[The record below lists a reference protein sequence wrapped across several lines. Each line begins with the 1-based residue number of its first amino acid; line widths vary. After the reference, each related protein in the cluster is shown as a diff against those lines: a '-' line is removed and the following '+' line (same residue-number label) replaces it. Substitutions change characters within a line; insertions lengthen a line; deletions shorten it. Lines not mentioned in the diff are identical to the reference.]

1 MEAAMFADVI
11 NSNFFIRKILFVF
24 CLSVL
29 SGCSV
34 PTRVKLFNASNSEV
48 VIEYKNEKSL
58 IVHTTLVNGHSREFT
73 ALLDK
78 NFTIKSSDKKYLYQM
93 SMVPEIFITHRGVG
107 PFFKRVV
114 KAQLH
119 ENKCIYLVSSDI
131 DLPVNAF
138 ESQPEGFPL
147 CPKILDQ

>member
-1 MEAAMFADVI
+1 MFADVI
-11 NSNFFIRKILFVF
+11 NNNFFIRKILFAC
-24 CLSVL
+24 CLLFL

-34 PTRVKLFNASNSEV
+34 PTRVELFNASNSEV
-48 VIEYKNEKSL
+48 AIEYKNEKSL
-58 IVHTTLVNGHSREFT
+58 LFYTTLANGNSKEFT

-78 NFTIKSSDKKYLYQM
+78 DFSIKSSDKKYLYQM
-93 SMVPEIFITHRGVG
+93 SMVPEIFIKHRGVG

-119 ENKCIYLVSSDI
+119 ENKCIYLVPSDI

-147 CPKILDQ
+147 CPKLLN